1 MSNKPKFRDQLIN
14 ETLQRMHAV
23 VPGIKASVVVNR
35 DGLLVAAMP
44 PGDDDDPLANPT
56 SSPQVAAMSATLIG
70 LAERTLGRLEQG
82 TLERLLMEGEEGT
95 MVVYPA
101 GRATLAILVGKDQK
115 IGPVL
120 YAAARSAKDIAEVLA
135 G

>member
-1 MSNKPKFRDQLIN
+1 MSRPKFRQELIDD
-14 ETLQRMHAV
+14 TLRKMHAV

-44 PGDDDDPLANPT
+44 PGNEEDFLANPT
-56 SSPQVAAMSATLIG
+56 SSPQVAAMAATLIG

-82 TLERLLMEGEEGT
+82 ELERLLMEGEEGV

-101 GRATLAILVGKDQK
+101 GRATLAVLVDKEQK

-120 YAAARSAKDIAEVLA
+120 YAAARTSKEIAEVLA

>member
-1 MSNKPKFRDQLIN
+1 MTKPKFRQELIDD
-14 ETLQRMHAV
+14 TLRKLHAV
-23 VPGIKASVVVNR
+23 VEGIKASVVVNR
-35 DGLLVAAMP
+35 DGLLVAAFP
-44 PGDDDDPLANPT
+44 PGDDEDFLVNPT
-56 SSPQVAAMSATLIG
+56 SSPQVAAMAATLIG

-82 TLERLLMEGEEGT
+82 ELERLLMEGEEGV

-101 GRATLAILVGKDQK
+101 GRATLAVLVDKSQK

-120 YAAARSAKDIAEVLA
+120 YAASKTAKNIAQVLS